1 MVLKPDLISCEVQ
14 TSCKHLTKEL
24 ANKNSHTL
32 KVFSSRFL
40 GDHSEFFPLVQ
51 RMIGSQNSA
60 IKTQN
65 KLLWE
70 KEKRKKD
77 EENFDMDPP

>member
-1 MVLKPDLISCEVQ
+1 M
-14 TSCKHLTKEL
+14 
-24 ANKNSHTL
+24 
-32 KVFSSRFL
+32 FSSRFL
-40 GDHSEFFPLVQ
+40 DGHSEFFPLVQ
-51 RMIGSQNSA
+51 RMIGSQHSA

-77 EENFDMDPP
+77 EEIFEMDPP